1 MVRSSTAFADAFQVL
16 FSPLGDEYGL
26 ESRYP
31 SAAET
36 IRNIGLYQ
44 NSMAELQEALLPEV
58 ELVESRIMAPVKEMS
73 DMMKKIRKAITK
85 RDHKVGLAS
94 TARISSDCVRRRPTA
109 GGLRSTQ

>member
-1 MVRSSTAFADAFQVL
+1 MVRSSTAFAEAFQVL
-16 FSPLGDEYGL
+16 FSPLGSEYEL

-44 NSMAELQEALLPEV
+44 NSMADLQEALLPEV

-73 DMMKKIRKAITK
+73 DMMKKIRKAIVK
-85 RDHKVGLAS
+85 RDHKVGRMRYFSLVLIFS
-94 TARISSDCVRRRPTA
+94 TRRTV
-109 GGLRSTQ
+109 G